1 MMKKILFLMVICV
14 ATSLTSILPA
24 SAQNSDQTDEYK
36 TLLKKIM
43 TLSGSSASS
52 EAIMSQFM
60 SSMKNGPFQ
69 QDEAYWKDFAAK
81 WTRKIEDKVMEV
93 YAPIYQQ
100 HMTLDELKKVVAFY
114 ESPAGRKLGET
125 AAAVATESMPMIQQL
140 SMEMVQEMMPVVS
153 KKEFTVVRDDT
164 AEQNRARDQKLF
176 DAAYTAPEDSIE
188 IVANRTYEHGM
199 GTKPL
204 LYSIERRKDDTK
216 VTFLQPIYFDWQ
228 WLYYS
233 PGFKIVDKRT
243 GDEYMVRGYDG
254 GAPLNKLM
262 IIKGCD
268 RKYIY
273 VSLLF
278 PKLNKNVKEIDI
290 IEALTDKDV
299 LPSNDDG
306 RAKSY
311 FDVMI
316 DDYLMSSKEN
326 KKVYY

>member
-1 MMKKILFLMVICV
+1 MVICV
-14 ATSLTSILPA
+14 ATSLTVILPA
-24 SAQNSDQTDEYK
+24 SAQNSDKTDEYK

-60 SSMKNGPFQ
+60 SSMQKGPFQ

-81 WTRKIEDKVMEV
+81 WTQKIEDKVMEV

-114 ESPAGRKLGET
+114 ESPAGKKLGET
-125 AAAVATESMPMIQQL
+125 ASAVANESMPMIQQL
-140 SMEMVQEMMPVVS
+140 SMEMVQEIMPQIQKSMNVVEN
-153 KKEFTVVRDDT
+153 KVVDPNKE
-164 AEQNRARDQKLF
+164 RDQKLF
-176 DAAYTAPEDSIE
+176 DAAYTAPGDSIE
-188 IVANRTYEHGM
+188 IAPDRTYEHGM

-204 LYSIERRKDDTK
+204 LYSIEKRKNDTK

-243 GDEYMVRGYDG
+243 GDEYRVRGYDG
-254 GAPLNKLM
+254 GAPLDKLM

-278 PKLNKNVKEIDI
+278 PKLKKSVKEIDI
-290 IEALTDKDV
+290 IEAITEEDV

-306 RAKSY
+306 KAKSY
-311 FDVMI
+311 FDVKV
-316 DDYLMSSKEN
+316 DDYLVLSKKN

>member
-1 MMKKILFLMVICV
+1 MVICV

-24 SAQNSDQTDEYK
+24 SAQNSDQTDEYR

-52 EAIMSQFM
+52 EAIMSQLM

-69 QDEAYWKDFAAK
+69 QDEAYWKDFASK

-125 AAAVATESMPMIQQL
+125 ATAVATESMPMIQQL
-140 SMEMVQEMMPVVS
+140 SMEMVQEMMPKLQKS
-153 KKEFTVVRDDT
+153 RELVRDDA
-164 AEQNRARDQKLF
+164 AEQAKTRDQKLF
-176 DAAYTAPEDSIE
+176 DAAYTAPKDSIE
-188 IVANRTYEHGM
+188 IVADRTYEHGM

-204 LYSIERRKDDTK
+204 LHSIERRKDDTK

-228 WLYYS
+228 WMYYS
-233 PGFKIVDKRT
+233 PGFKIVDKKT

-254 GAPLNKLM
+254 GAPMDKLM
-262 IIKGCD
+262 IIKGCN

-278 PKLNKNVKEIDI
+278 PKLKKNVKEIDI
-290 IEALTDKDV
+290 IEALTDKEE

-306 RAKSY
+306 KAKSY
-311 FDVMI
+311 FDVKV
-316 DDYLMSSKEN
+316 DDYLVLSREN

>member
-1 MMKKILFLMVICV
+1 MVICV

-52 EAIMSQFM
+52 EAIMSQLM

-69 QDEAYWKDFAAK
+69 HDEAYWKDFASK

-125 AAAVATESMPMIQQL
+125 ATAVATESMPMIQQL
-140 SMEMVQEMMPVVS
+140 SMEMVQEMMP
-153 KKEFTVVRDDT
+153 KL
-164 AEQNRARDQKLF
+164 QKSI
-176 DAAYTAPEDSIE
+176 DASYTAPKDSIE
-188 IVANRTYEHGM
+188 IVADRTYEHGM

-204 LYSIERRKDDTK
+204 LHSIERRKDDTK

-228 WLYYS
+228 WMYYS
-233 PGFKIVDKRT
+233 PGFKIVDKKT

-254 GAPLNKLM
+254 GAPMDKLM
-262 IIKGCD
+262 IIKGCN

-278 PKLNKNVKEIDI
+278 PKLKKNVKEIDI
-290 IEALTDKDV
+290 IEALTDKEE

-306 RAKSY
+306 KAKSY
-311 FDVMI
+311 FDVKV
-316 DDYLMSSKEN
+316 DDYLVLSREN

>member
-1 MMKKILFLMVICV
+1 MVICV

-52 EAIMSQFM
+52 EAIMSQLM

-69 QDEAYWKDFAAK
+69 QDEAYWKDFASK

-100 HMTLDELKKVVAFY
+100 HMTLDEL
-114 ESPAGRKLGET
+114 
-125 AAAVATESMPMIQQL
+125 
-140 SMEMVQEMMPVVS
+140 EMVQEMMPKLQKS
-153 KKEFTVVRDDT
+153 RELVRDDA
-164 AEQNRARDQKLF
+164 AEQAKTRDQKLF
-176 DAAYTAPEDSIE
+176 DAAYTAPKDSIE
-188 IVANRTYEHGM
+188 IVADRTYEHGM

-204 LYSIERRKDDTK
+204 LHSIERRKDDTK

-228 WLYYS
+228 WMYYS
-233 PGFKIVDKRT
+233 PGFKIVDKKT

-254 GAPLNKLM
+254 GAPMDKLM
-262 IIKGCD
+262 IIKGCN

-278 PKLNKNVKEIDI
+278 PKLKKNVKEIDI
-290 IEALTDKDV
+290 IEALTDKEE

-306 RAKSY
+306 KAKSY
-311 FDVMI
+311 FDVKV
-316 DDYLMSSKEN
+316 DDYLVLSREN

>member
-1 MMKKILFLMVICV
+1 
-14 ATSLTSILPA
+14 
-24 SAQNSDQTDEYK
+24 
-36 TLLKKIM
+36 
-43 TLSGSSASS
+43 
-52 EAIMSQFM
+52 
-60 SSMKNGPFQ
+60 
-69 QDEAYWKDFAAK
+69 
-81 WTRKIEDKVMEV
+81 MEV

-114 ESPAGRKLGET
+114 ESPAGKKLGET
-125 AAAVATESMPMIQQL
+125 ASAVANESMPMIQQL
-140 SMEMVQEMMPVVS
+140 SMEMVQEIMPQIQKSMNVVEN
-153 KKEFTVVRDDT
+153 KVIDPNKE
-164 AEQNRARDQKLF
+164 RDQKLF
-176 DAAYTAPEDSIE
+176 DEAYTAPGDSIE
-188 IVANRTYEHGM
+188 IAPDRTYEHGM

-204 LYSIERRKDDTK
+204 LYSIEKRKNDTK

-254 GAPLNKLM
+254 GAPLDKLM

-278 PKLNKNVKEIDI
+278 PKLKKNVKEIDI
-290 IEALTDKDV
+290 IEALAEKEA

-306 RAKSY
+306 RAKTY
-311 FDVMI
+311 FDVKV
-316 DDYLMSSKEN
+316 DDYLVLSKKN

>member
-1 MMKKILFLMVICV
+1 MVICV

-52 EAIMSQFM
+52 EAIMSQLM

-81 WTRKIEDKVMEV
+81 WTQKIEDKVMEV

-114 ESPAGRKLGET
+114 ESPAGKKLGET
-125 AAAVATESMPMIQQL
+125 ASAVANESMPMIQQL
-140 SMEMVQEMMPVVS
+140 SMEMVQEIMPQIQKSMNIVENKVVDPN
-153 KKEFTVVRDDT
+153 KE
-164 AEQNRARDQKLF
+164 RDQKLF
-176 DAAYTAPEDSIE
+176 DEAYTVPKEDIK
-188 IVANRTYEHGM
+188 IAADRTYQRGM
-199 GTKPL
+199 STMPEI
-204 LYSIERRKDDTK
+204 YSIEKRKNDTK

-233 PGFKIVDKRT
+233 PGFKIIDKKS
-243 GDEYMVRGYDG
+243 GDEYNVRGYDG
-254 GAPLNKLM
+254 GAPMGRLLAV
-262 IIKGCD
+262 KGFNH
-268 RKYIY
+268 KYIY
-273 VSLLF
+273 ISLLF
-278 PKLNKNVKEIDI
+278 PKLKKSVKEIDI
-290 IEALTDKDV
+290 LELPHKKDKEQ

-306 RAKSY
+306 KFKS
-311 FDVMI
+311 FFNIEVK
-316 DDYLMSSKEN
+316 DYQVVSDKKN
-326 KKVYY
+326 KKIYY

>member
-1 MMKKILFLMVICV
+1 MKKILSLVVICMV
-14 ATSLTSILPA
+14 TSLTAILPA
-24 SAQNSDQTDEYK
+24 SAQNSDKTDEYK

-60 SSMKNGPFQ
+60 SSMQKGPFQ

-81 WTRKIEDKVMEV
+81 WTRKIEDKVMEA
-93 YAPIYQQ
+93 YTPIYQQ
-100 HMTLDELKKVVAFY
+100 HMTLDDMKKVVAFY
-114 ESPAGRKLGET
+114 ESSAGKKLGET
-125 AAAVATESMPMIQQL
+125 ATAVANESMPMIQQL
-140 SMEMVQEMMPVVS
+140 SMEMVQEIMPQIQKSMNVVEN
-153 KKEFTVVRDDT
+153 KVIDPNKE
-164 AEQNRARDQKLF
+164 RDQKLF

-188 IVANRTYEHGM
+188 IAPDRTYEHGM

-204 LYSIERRKDDTK
+204 LYSIEKRKNDTK

-243 GDEYMVRGYDG
+243 GDEYRVRGYDG
-254 GAPLNKLM
+254 GAPLDKLM

-278 PKLNKNVKEIDI
+278 PKLKKSVKEIDI
-290 IEALTDKDV
+290 IEAITEEDV

-306 RAKSY
+306 KAKSY
-311 FDVMI
+311 FDVTV
-316 DDYLMSSKEN
+316 DDYIVSSKEN

>member
-1 MMKKILFLMVICV
+1 MVICV

-24 SAQNSDQTDEYK
+24 SAQNSDKTDEYK

-60 SSMKNGPFQ
+60 SSMQKGPFQ

-81 WTRKIEDKVMEV
+81 WTQKIEDKVMEV

-114 ESPAGRKLGET
+114 ESPAGKKLGET
-125 AAAVATESMPMIQQL
+125 ASAVANESMPMIQQL
-140 SMEMVQEMMPVVS
+140 SMEMVQEIMPQIQKSMNIVENKVVDPN
-153 KKEFTVVRDDT
+153 KE
-164 AEQNRARDQKLF
+164 RDQKLF
-176 DAAYTAPEDSIE
+176 DEAYTVPKEDIK
-188 IVANRTYEHGM
+188 IAADRTYQRGM
-199 GTKPL
+199 STMPEI
-204 LYSIERRKDDTK
+204 YSIEKRKNDTK

-233 PGFKIVDKRT
+233 PGFKIVDKKT

-254 GAPLNKLM
+254 GAPLDKLL

-273 VSLLF
+273 VSLF
-278 PKLNKNVKEIDI
+278 
-290 IEALTDKDV
+290 
-299 LPSNDDG
+299 
-306 RAKSY
+306 
-311 FDVMI
+311 
-316 DDYLMSSKEN
+316 
-326 KKVYY
+326 

>member
-1 MMKKILFLMVICV
+1 MVICV

-52 EAIMSQFM
+52 EAIMSQLM

-69 QDEAYWKDFAAK
+69 QDEAYWKDFASK

-100 HMTLDELKKVVAFY
+100 HMTLDELKKVVLFMT
-114 ESPAGRKLGET
+114 PAGRKLGET
-125 AAAVATESMPMIQQL
+125 ATAVATESMPMIQQL
-140 SMEMVQEMMPVVS
+140 SMEMVQEMMPKLQKS
-153 KKEFTVVRDDT
+153 RELVRDDA
-164 AEQNRARDQKLF
+164 AEQAKARDQKLF
-176 DAAYTAPEDSIE
+176 DAAYAAPKDSIE
-188 IVANRTYEHGM
+188 IVADRTYEHGM

-233 PGFKIVDKRT
+233 PGI
-243 GDEYMVRGYDG
+243 
-254 GAPLNKLM
+254 
-262 IIKGCD
+262 
-268 RKYIY
+268 
-273 VSLLF
+273 
-278 PKLNKNVKEIDI
+278 
-290 IEALTDKDV
+290 
-299 LPSNDDG
+299 
-306 RAKSY
+306 
-311 FDVMI
+311 
-316 DDYLMSSKEN
+316 
-326 KKVYY
+326 

>member
-1 MMKKILFLMVICV
+1 MVICV

-52 EAIMSQFM
+52 EAIMSQLM

-69 QDEAYWKDFAAK
+69 QDEAYWKDFASK

-100 HMTLDELKKVVAFY
+100 
-114 ESPAGRKLGET
+114 
-125 AAAVATESMPMIQQL
+125 QL
-140 SMEMVQEMMPVVS
+140 SMEMVQEMMPKLQKS
-153 KKEFTVVRDDT
+153 RELVRDDA
-164 AEQNRARDQKLF
+164 AEQAKTRDQKLF
-176 DAAYTAPEDSIE
+176 DAAYTAPKDSIE
-188 IVANRTYEHGM
+188 IVADRTYEHGM

-204 LYSIERRKDDTK
+204 LHSIERRKDDTK

-228 WLYYS
+228 WMYYS
-233 PGFKIVDKRT
+233 PGFKIVDKKT

-254 GAPLNKLM
+254 GAPMDKLM
-262 IIKGCD
+262 IIKGCN

-278 PKLNKNVKEIDI
+278 PKLKKNVKEIDI
-290 IEALTDKDV
+290 IEALTDKEE

-306 RAKSY
+306 KAKSY
-311 FDVMI
+311 FDVKV
-316 DDYLMSSKEN
+316 DDYLVLSREN

>member
-1 MMKKILFLMVICV
+1 
-14 ATSLTSILPA
+14 
-24 SAQNSDQTDEYK
+24 
-36 TLLKKIM
+36 
-43 TLSGSSASS
+43 
-52 EAIMSQFM
+52 M

-69 QDEAYWKDFAAK
+69 QDEAYWKDFASK

-125 AAAVATESMPMIQQL
+125 ATAVATESMPMIQQL
-140 SMEMVQEMMPVVS
+140 SMEMVQEMLPKLQKS
-153 KKEFTVVRDDT
+153 RELVRDDA
-164 AEQNRARDQKLF
+164 AEQAKARDQKLF
-176 DAAYTAPEDSIE
+176 DAAYTAPKDSIE
-188 IVANRTYEHGM
+188 IVVDRTYEHGM
-199 GTKPL
+199 GTMPL
-204 LYSIERRKDDTK
+204 LHSIERRKDDTK

-254 GAPLNKLM
+254 GAPMDKLM
-262 IIKGCD
+262 IIKGCN

-278 PKLNKNVKEIDI
+278 PKLKKNVKEIDI
-290 IEALTDKDV
+290 IEALTDKEE

-306 RAKSY
+306 KAKSY
-311 FDVMI
+311 FDVKV
-316 DDYLMSSKEN
+316 DDYLVLSREN